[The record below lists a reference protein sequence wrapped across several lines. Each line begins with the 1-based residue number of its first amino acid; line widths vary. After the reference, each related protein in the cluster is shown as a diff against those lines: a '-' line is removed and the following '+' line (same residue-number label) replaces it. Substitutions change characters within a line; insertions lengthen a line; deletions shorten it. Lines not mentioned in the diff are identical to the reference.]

1 MPKLTLPSGHTWA
14 FVDANPTAQTTLL
27 CLHGFPDLAYGYR
40 LQIGP
45 WARAG
50 FRVVVPDMLGYG
62 GSDAPTD
69 PSNYTT
75 KRLADDLAALLTALG
90 VDRAVI
96 IGHSWGSFTASR
108 LALWHPKRVITLIL
122 MTVAHTHP
130 VPQRVTLEDVVK
142 RVPNFGYQLFLASP
156 ESPSIIEANLPA
168 FIALIFAPTF
178 RLALWHPKRVIALI
192 LMTVAHTPP
201 VPQRVTLEDVVKRIP
216 NFGYQ
221 LFLASPESPSIIEA
235 NLPAFIALI
244 FAPTLSG
251 INFTYK
257 DKLRKLLASPNLP
270 KSTLASCILKGDVL
284 RAYTAAFKARGM
296 TGPTNYYRTTT
307 LRFDEEAAASPPLA
321 LPRELQVLFV
331 YGVADPTLVG
341 PALKTQR
348 KVISKVEETQI
359 ANTGHWVLFEHSP
372 FSEEPPVFLEE
383 GTPEDPLA
391 GWRERT
397 SAGAWKDGHCDGGPA
412 GRTIIQFLA
421 NLGIEGRPAKL

>member
-96 IGHSWGSFTASR
+96 IGHDWGSFTASR
-108 LALWHPKRVITLIL
+108 FALWHPERVITLIL
-122 MTVAHTHP
+122 MSVAHTPP

-142 RVPNFGYQLFLASP
+142 RVPNFGYQLFLASS

-168 FIALIFAPTF
+168 FIALIFAPT
-178 RLALWHPKRVIALI
+178 
-192 LMTVAHTPP
+192 M
-201 VPQRVTLEDVVKRIP
+201 
-216 NFGYQ
+216 
-221 LFLASPESPSIIEA
+221 
-235 NLPAFIALI
+235 
-244 FAPTLSG
+244 SG

-257 DKLRKLLASPNLP
+257 DKLRKLLTSPNLP

-321 LPRELQVLFV
+321 LPRDLQVLFV
-331 YGVADPTLVG
+331 YGVADPTLAG

-348 KVISKVEETQI
+348 KVIPKVEETQI

-397 SAGAWKDGHCDGGPA
+397 SAGAWKDGHGDGGPA
-412 GRTIIQFLA
+412 GRTVIRFLA
-421 NLGIEGRPAKL
+421 NLGFEGRPAKL